1 MSSAQEPYRG
11 RLQAQGKDIKQ
22 DGGYSQPWARH
33 TPVTDQ
39 EGFEF
44 LAKLEGQCSESEKAQ
59 RKQAFAKAKRFIENA
74 SKEGGV
80 DDRSQPHSFQD
91 RKRTVSSARV
101 DIEII
106 SGKTFIPIEQK
117 Q

>member
-1 MSSAQEPYRG
+1 MSNAQEPYRG

-44 LAKLEGQCSESEKAQ
+44 LDKIERQCSESERAE
-59 RKQAFAKAKRFIENA
+59 RKQAFAKA
-74 SKEGGV
+74 
-80 DDRSQPHSFQD
+80 
-91 RKRTVSSARV
+91 
-101 DIEII
+101 
-106 SGKTFIPIEQK
+106 
-117 Q
+117 